1 MIKCDVSVNQQR
13 GGSSPVLS
21 EEKVC
26 HLVYFPLVCCL
37 FQPIGRDDNKKI
49 LRRPRLTADLPPNP
63 PRDHKALG
71 TTFFSRRE
79 RSRSYSLCVNDGSL
93 VIPSHV
99 CSDFGFAYTHRHKSN
114 SPSPPLPLRPRWCLI
129 FQNWY
134 WPTLWHW
141 TGVDLCYFWY
151 FCVPYLPGETSSPP
165 TKFSLISLCNVPTLS
180 LLSESYPRCVSTK
193 AE

>member
-13 GGSSPVLS
+13 GGSGPVLS

-114 SPSPPLPLRPRWCLI
+114 SPSPPLLSVPNDVSSSRTDIGRRSDTELALICAIFDTFVSHIFPEKQVPLQ
-129 FQNWY
+129 QNS
-134 WPTLWHW
+134 H
-141 TGVDLCYFWY
+141 
-151 FCVPYLPGETSSPP
+151 
-165 TKFSLISLCNVPTLS
+165 
-180 LLSESYPRCVSTK
+180 
-193 AE
+193 